1 MEHKVLVFFV
11 LGLLIT
17 GIPLALYISRP
28 QNKGPQDGGFAD
40 KEYVAKLVASYLPQR
55 VRDVC
60 DSYLSFQLAKAMD
73 EGESGKVL
81 KIPMSSQTLAS
92 FQMFYLQASD
102 GSIRLIQPT
111 ESVLEGVVIFQ
122 IEHKY
127 NVTGVIRDV
136 ERGFLLRVRPRDAY
150 VEGDRE
156 TYTMKIVGRTILD
169 FPNYA
174 VFIDVYESEVDT
186 TVFYRGWHTVEV
198 VYLEDGEQVDSVS
211 ADFYFKNGRE
221 PSPEQGTVPS
231 KPILAEAIS
240 VLLVIMIASL
250 VIYFFFGRRERKRG
264 LRKRNGWSLVLD

>member
-1 MEHKVLVFFV
+1 MECKVLVFFV

-40 KEYVAKLVASYLPQR
+40 KEYVAKLVAFYLPQR
-55 VRDVC
+55 VWDVC

-111 ESVLEGVVIFQ
+111 ESVLEGVVTFR

-136 ERGFLLRVRPRDAY
+136 EREFLLKVRPRDAH
-150 VEGDRE
+150 VDGDRK

-174 VFIDVYESEVDT
+174 VFIDVYESAVDT
-186 TVFYRGWHTVEV
+186 TVFYDGWHTVEV

-211 ADFYFKNGRE
+211 TDFYFENGYE
-221 PSPEQGTVPS
+221 PLPKPGTVPS
-231 KPILAEAIS
+231 TPILTEVIS
-240 VLLVIMIASL
+240 VLLVIVIAS
-250 VIYFFFGRRERKRG
+250 VAVYFFFGTRERKRALKG
-264 LRKRNGWSLVLD
+264 A